1 MCPEGGPRK
10 REESARSVQHLE
22 ERGREGGVAGGRE
35 KRRQLCVF
43 ESVCTLVWEERQWRH
58 CLSPQQSLEDGWCEE
73 HQLILAS
80 AALALHIPICA
91 NEFAFGCLQER
102 RAAVPT

>member
-1 MCPEGGPRK
+1 M
-10 REESARSVQHLE
+10 
-22 ERGREGGVAGGRE
+22 AGGRE

-80 AALALHIPICA
+80 AAFKTAMDTRDRGRC
-91 NEFAFGCLQER
+91 QR
-102 RAAVPT
+102 